1 MPPLAAPVLQQQ
13 QTAQQ
18 HRQTAQQQQQT
29 AQQHQQTAQQHQ
41 QAVQQQQTAKQ
52 LPQQQCHWQALSHA
66 LLEGTLLSDYNLCQ
80 SRRQG
85 TGILEVWHNTNQLG
99 ADFASA
105 KLLLSY
111 FTSLCKVVMKT
122 GKALAAK
129 GFLSTDPE
137 KLELHFHN
145 KA

>member
-1 MPPLAAPVLQQQ
+1 MPLLAAPRLQQQ

-18 HRQTAQQQQQT
+18 H
-29 AQQHQQTAQQHQ
+29 
-41 QAVQQQQTAKQ
+41 QQTAKQ

-66 LLEGTLLSDYNLCQ
+66 LVGTLLSDYSVCQ

-85 TGILEVWHNTNQLG
+85 TGVLEVRHGVNQLS

-105 KLLLSY
+105 KSLSSY
-111 FTSLCKVVMKT
+111 FISLCKVAVMT

-137 KLELHFHN
+137 KLELCHRSLSLLGSVLRNTLVASALPVFIATLHSDV
-145 KA
+145 K